1 MEITTRHRKSAEQ
14 KKPKGRA
21 LFTLAE
27 RKEAPFAAMFAA
39 LTLTLAAYVKSA
51 FGGTAQPSDPTD
63 QPLDRDAAEQVSA
76 PRHPGMD
83 EPAPQVEF
91 SELDEGQPLI
101 TGSLPGEDTDMGRI
115 GRGPGPLDLSR
126 FFPETEP
133 SMDMPDLYLAD
144 RPEIKTAALP
154 SMFGTRGT
162 SAGDMPFIPGAPS
175 IGDTGGGAGG
185 GTGGNAGGPVAGGN
199 GPGAGQGQG
208 QGPGAGQGPGMGGE
222 DADGIVG
229 VNFHQLF
236 AQLASVVRPFH
247 PTTVR
252 DISDLA
258 IGDWVSQHELYKLRG
273 GETRPDLDTAY
284 LVREE
289 RTYDLVS
296 NPQSKAAFIEQ
307 YFPSLDTPAN
317 ATMPEASLA
326 ESPLPAATDMAG
338 SALGIGA
345 DSAAGDTTFQPDPLL
360 STDTAT
366 GLL

>member
-1 MEITTRHRKSAEQ
+1 MEIKTKHRKSAEQ
-14 KKPKGRA
+14 NKPKGRA

-51 FGGTAQPSDPTD
+51 FGGTAQPGDPTD
-63 QPLDRDAAEQVSA
+63 QPHDRDATEQVSA
-76 PRHPGMD
+76 PRQPGME

-115 GRGPGPLDLSR
+115 GRGPGPIDLSR
-126 FFPETEP
+126 FFPEVDP
-133 SMDMPDLYLAD
+133 ALDLPDLYLAD
-144 RPEIKTAALP
+144 QPDIQTASLP
-154 SMFGTRGT
+154 SMFGTRG
-162 SAGDMPFIPGAPS
+162 DMPFVPGAPS
-175 IGDTGGGAGG
+175 IGG
-185 GTGGNAGGPVAGGN
+185 GTGGNTGHTGGN
-199 GPGAGQGQG
+199 GNGGNGNG
-208 QGPGAGQGPGMGGE
+208 GTGPVDDG
-222 DADGIVG
+222 ADGIVG

-252 DISDLA
+252 DISNLA

-273 GETRPDLDTAY
+273 GETRADLDSAY
-284 LVREE
+284 LAREE

-296 NPQSKAAFIEQ
+296 NTESKEAFIEQ
-307 YFPSLDTPAN
+307 YFPSLDTPA
-317 ATMPEASLA
+317 ASTMPEATLV
-326 ESPLPAATDMAG
+326 ETPVITAADMV
-338 SALGIGA
+338 
-345 DSAAGDTTFQPDPLL
+345 TTPDPLL
-360 STDTAT
+360 ATDTAT

>member
-1 MEITTRHRKSAEQ
+1 MEIKTKHRKSAEQ
-14 KKPKGRA
+14 NKPKGRA
-21 LFTLAE
+21 LFVLAE

-63 QPLDRDAAEQVSA
+63 QPVDRTAAEQVSA

-83 EPAPQVEF
+83 EPAPQVDF
-91 SELDEGQPLI
+91 SGLEGEQPLI
-101 TGSLPGEDTDMGRI
+101 TGSLPGEDGDMGRI

-126 FFPETEP
+126 FFPEVDPEL
-133 SMDMPDLYLAD
+133 DLPDLYLTD
-144 RPEIKTAALP
+144 QPQIQTASLP
-154 SMFGTRGT
+154 SMFGTRG
-162 SAGDMPFIPGAPS
+162 DMPSVPGAPS
-175 IGDTGGGAGG
+175 IGGGGGGSAG
-185 GTGGNAGGPVAGGN
+185 GTGPGGPGGPGGSTGGPGN
-199 GPGAGQGQG
+199 GPGTGV
-208 QGPGAGQGPGMGGE
+208 GE
-222 DADGIVG
+222 GDAEGIVG

-273 GETRPDLDTAY
+273 GETRADLDTAY

-296 NPQSKAAFIEQ
+296 NPESKQAFVEQ
-307 YFPSLDTPAN
+307 YFPSLNNPA
-317 ATMPEASLA
+317 ASGMPEASL
-326 ESPLPAATDMAG
+326 EETPAITEATM
-338 SALGIGA
+338 I
-345 DSAAGDTTFQPDPLL
+345 TEPDPLL
-360 STDTAT
+360 STETAT

>member
-1 MEITTRHRKSAEQ
+1 MEITTKHRKSAEQ

-21 LFTLAE
+21 LFVLAE

-63 QPLDRDAAEQVSA
+63 QPVDRAAAEQASA

-91 SELDEGQPLI
+91 SELEDGQPLI
-101 TGSLPGEDTDMGRI
+101 TGSLPGDADMGRV

-126 FFPETEP
+126 FFPEADPTL
-133 SMDMPDLYLAD
+133 DMPDLYLAD
-144 RPEIKTAALP
+144 KPEITTASLP
-154 SMFGTRGT
+154 SMFGMR
-162 SAGDMPFIPGAPS
+162 GDMPVIPGAPS
-175 IGDTGGGAGG
+175 IGSGGNGGLTGNLGNLLSGGPGSGLPGSGNVGNLLPGGPGNPGGSNGGGN
-185 GTGGNAGGPVAGGN
+185 GTGGNGTIEPEA
-199 GPGAGQGQG
+199 
-208 QGPGAGQGPGMGGE
+208 E
-222 DADGIVG
+222 GIVG

-258 IGDWVSQHELYKLRG
+258 IGDWVTQHELYKLRG
-273 GETRPDLDTAY
+273 GETRADLDTAY

-289 RTYDLVS
+289 RTYDMVS
-296 NPQSKAAFIEQ
+296 NPDSRAAFVQQ
-307 YFPSLDTPAN
+307 YFPSLENPA
-317 ATMPEASLA
+317 ASRMPEASLA
-326 ESPLPAATDMAG
+326 ETPVITEAEM
-338 SALGIGA
+338 
-345 DSAAGDTTFQPDPLL
+345 TTEPDPLL

>member
-1 MEITTRHRKSAEQ
+1 MEIKTKHRKSAEQ
-14 KKPKGRA
+14 NKPKGRA

-63 QPLDRDAAEQVSA
+63 QPIDRAAAEQASA

-83 EPAPQVEF
+83 EAAPQVEF
-91 SELDEGQPLI
+91 SELDESQPLI

-126 FFPETEP
+126 FFPEANPTL
-133 SMDMPDLYLAD
+133 DMPDLYLAD
-144 RPEIKTAALP
+144 QPEIETAALS
-154 SMFGTRGT
+154 SMFGTRG
-162 SAGDMPFIPGAPS
+162 GLPVVPGAPT
-175 IGDTGGGAGG
+175 IGGVNGGGGG
-185 GTGGNAGGPVAGGN
+185 NVGGNVGNTGGNGN
-199 GPGAGQGQG
+199 GPGGNGN
-208 QGPGAGQGPGMGGE
+208 GPGGNGNGNGPGEE
-222 DADGIVG
+222 DAMGIVG
-229 VNFHQLF
+229 VSFQDLF

-252 DISDLA
+252 DISNLA

-273 GETRPDLDTAY
+273 GETRADLDTAY

-296 NPQSKAAFIEQ
+296 NPESKEAFIEQ
-307 YFPSLDTPAN
+307 YFPSLETPATS
-317 ATMPEASLA
+317 TMPEATLA
-326 ESPLPAATDMAG
+326 ETPVITAADVAT
-338 SALGIGA
+338 
-345 DSAAGDTTFQPDPLL
+345 QPDPLL
-360 STDTAT
+360 ATDPAT

>member
-1 MEITTRHRKSAEQ
+1 MEITTKHRKSAEQ

-21 LFTLAE
+21 LFVLAE

-51 FGGTAQPSDPTD
+51 FGGTAQPSDPMD
-63 QPLDRDAAEQVSA
+63 QPVDRKAAEQVSA

-91 SELDEGQPLI
+91 SELEDGQPLI
-101 TGSLPGEDTDMGRI
+101 TGSLPGDADMGRI
-115 GRGPGPLDLSR
+115 GRGPGQLDLSR
-126 FFPETEP
+126 FFPEADPTL
-133 SMDMPDLYLAD
+133 DMPDLYLSD
-144 RPEIKTAALP
+144 KPEITKASLP
-154 SMFGTRGT
+154 SMFGTRG
-162 SAGDMPFIPGAPS
+162 DMPFVPGAPS
-175 IGDTGGGAGG
+175 VVGGGPGG
-185 GTGGNAGGPVAGGN
+185 NGGLTGNVGGPGTGGNGGGN
-199 GPGAGQGQG
+199 GSGGNGTGEGGA
-208 QGPGAGQGPGMGGE
+208 E
-222 DADGIVG
+222 GIVG

-258 IGDWVSQHELYKLRG
+258 IGDWVTQHELYKLRG
-273 GETRPDLDTAY
+273 GETRADLDTAY

-296 NPQSKAAFIEQ
+296 NPESRTAFVQ
-307 YFPSLDTPAN
+307 QFFPSLDNPA
-317 ATMPEASLA
+317 ASGMPEASLA
-326 ESPLPAATDMAG
+326 EVPAIVPADM
-338 SALGIGA
+338 
-345 DSAAGDTTFQPDPLL
+345 TTQPDPLL

>member
-1 MEITTRHRKSAEQ
+1 MEITTKHRKSAEQ

-21 LFTLAE
+21 LFVLAE

-63 QPLDRDAAEQVSA
+63 QPLDRAGAEQASA

-91 SELDEGQPLI
+91 SELEDGQPLI
-101 TGSLPGEDTDMGRI
+101 TGSLPGEDSDMGRI

-126 FFPETEP
+126 FFPEADP
-133 SMDMPDLYLAD
+133 ALDMPDLYLSD
-144 RPEIKTAALP
+144 RPEITTASLP
-154 SMFGTRGT
+154 SMFGTRG
-162 SAGDMPFIPGAPS
+162 DMPVIPGAPS
-175 IGDTGGGAGG
+175 IGGGGSGATAGLPGLPGGPGSG
-185 GTGGNAGGPVAGGN
+185 GTGNGTGTGTA
-199 GPGAGQGQG
+199 GPGDG
-208 QGPGAGQGPGMGGE
+208 
-222 DADGIVG
+222 DAEGIVG

-258 IGDWVSQHELYKLRG
+258 IGDWVTQHELYKLRG
-273 GETRPDLDTAY
+273 GETRADLDTAY
-284 LVREE
+284 LLREE

-296 NPQSKAAFIEQ
+296 NPESRAAFVEQ
-307 YFPSLDTPAN
+307 FFPSLDSPA
-317 ATMPEASLA
+317 ASGLPEASLA
-326 ESPLPAATDMAG
+326 EAPLMPEPER
-338 SALGIGA
+338 
-345 DSAAGDTTFQPDPLL
+345 TTEPDPLL

>member
-1 MEITTRHRKSAEQ
+1 MEITTKHRKSAEQ

-21 LFTLAE
+21 LFVLAE

-63 QPLDRDAAEQVSA
+63 QPVDRNAAEQVSA

-91 SELDEGQPLI
+91 SELEEGQPLI
-101 TGSLPGEDTDMGRI
+101 TGSLPGDADMGRI

-126 FFPETEP
+126 FFPEADPTL
-133 SMDMPDLYLAD
+133 DMPDLYLSD
-144 RPEIKTAALP
+144 KPEITTASLP
-154 SMFGTRGT
+154 SMFGTRG
-162 SAGDMPFIPGAPS
+162 DMPFVPGAPS
-175 IGDTGGGAGG
+175 IGGGGSAGNG
-185 GTGGNAGGPVAGGN
+185 GLTGNVGGGPGTGGNGSGGN
-199 GPGAGQGQG
+199 GS
-208 QGPGAGQGPGMGGE
+208 GE
-222 DADGIVG
+222 GVAEGIVG

-258 IGDWVSQHELYKLRG
+258 IGDWVTQHELYKLRG
-273 GETRPDLDTAY
+273 GETRADLDTAY

-296 NPQSKAAFIEQ
+296 NPESRTAFVQ
-307 YFPSLDTPAN
+307 QFFPSLNNPA
-317 ATMPEASLA
+317 ASGMPEASLA
-326 ESPLPAATDMAG
+326 EAPAIVPADM
-338 SALGIGA
+338 S
-345 DSAAGDTTFQPDPLL
+345 TQPDPLL